1 MIKDDI
7 KKALPKVIGKIFR
20 DISGK
25 GPERI
30 YINLVANM
38 IIVYVTGYITS
49 GLENSRL
56 FEDVSMR
63 KATET
68 YYNKLSHNS
77 VEIADKIMKSEFD
90 IHLET
95 VMSDFNV
102 KENLGVIM
110 YGTNKI
116 LTQENDLDS
125 MSSSYHNFV
134 RNRVAE
140 FMISNTGGCPRNIDL
155 YLVSGDLFLFMR
167 DFLGRFNEMKY
178 RFDKEL
184 IEANRAF
191 YYGIL
196 KGEFA
201 EHVSDFETDELKFCN
216 AFCDVNIMNDN
227 AMIILKGAARNER

>member
-1 MIKDDI
+1 MLKDDI
-7 KKALPKVIGKIFR
+7 KKALPKTVGKVFR

-38 IIVYVTGYITS
+38 IVVYVTGYITS

-56 FEDVSMR
+56 FDDISMR

-77 VEIADKIMKSEFD
+77 LEFADKMMLSECG

-102 KENLGVIM
+102 KQNLGVIM
-110 YGTNKI
+110 YGANKI
-116 LTQENDLDS
+116 LTEHNDLSD
-125 MSSSYHNFV
+125 MSSSYHNFLK
-134 RNRVAE
+134 NRLIE
-140 FMISNTGGCPRNIDL
+140 FMLNSTGGYPKSIDM
-155 YLVSGDLFLFMR
+155 YLVSGDLFIFMR

-178 RFDKEL
+178 RFDKDL

-196 KGEFA
+196 KGEFVQHI
-201 EHVSDFETDELKFCN
+201 EDFETDELKFCN
-216 AFCDVNIMNDN
+216 AFCDVSIMNDN
-227 AMIILKGAARNER
+227 AMIILKGAL

>member
-1 MIKDDI
+1 MLKDDI
-7 KKALPKVIGKIFR
+7 KKALPKTVGKVFR

-30 YINLVANM
+30 YINLVSNM
-38 IIVYVTGYITS
+38 IVVYVTGYITS

-56 FEDVSMR
+56 FDDVSMR

-77 VEIADKIMKSEFD
+77 LEVVNEMMVSEFD

-95 VMSDFNV
+95 IMSDFNV
-102 KENLGVIM
+102 KENVGVIM
-110 YGTNKI
+110 YGANKI
-116 LTQENDLDS
+116 LTQDNDLDS
-125 MSSSYHNFV
+125 MSSAYHNFV
-134 RNRVAE
+134 RNKFAE
-140 FMISNTGGCPRNIDL
+140 FMISSTGGYPRGIDL
-155 YLVSGDLFLFMR
+155 YLVSGDLFVFMR

-201 EHVSDFETDELKFCN
+201 THVSDFETDELKFNN
-216 AFCDVNIMNDN
+216 AFCDVDIMNDT
-227 AMIILKGAARNER
+227 AIVILKGAPQNEH